1 MLSQKLF
8 RWVNKIALFAIVFA
22 SLAPSISHALV
33 AQQGAGI
40 NPSTF
45 AQEVCTTSGTKITI
59 QVLTTKGKQLATELP
74 AQSTENNVSQ
84 DKEPVGIQHHLQH
97 CPFCANPST
106 DAAIQAPHA
115 PIIAILEAQAQRIAV
130 NHQEVL
136 PHFSVLPPPA
146 QAPPRL
152 I

>member
-8 RWVNKIALFAIVFA
+8 RKLFRWSNKVALFAIIFA
-22 SLAPSISHALV
+22 SLAPSISHAL
-33 AQQGAGI
+33 AATNNSG
-40 NPSTF
+40 F

-74 AQSTENNVSQ
+74 AQASESKAPTS
-84 DKEPVGIQHHLQH
+84 IQHHLQH

-106 DAAIQAPHA
+106 DVAIQAPHA
-115 PIIAILEAQAQRIAV
+115 PIVAILAAQAQQIAV
-130 NHQEVL
+130 NSQVVVT
-136 PHFSVLPPPA
+136 HFSAFPPPA
-146 QAPPRL
+146 QAPPRF

>member
-8 RWVNKIALFAIVFA
+8 RWVNKVALFAIVFA
-22 SLAPSISHALV
+22 SLAPGISHALTATDNTSFV
-33 AQQGAGI
+33 
-40 NPSTF
+40 
-45 AQEVCTTSGTKITI
+45 QEICTTNGSKITI

-74 AQSTENNVSQ
+74 AQLTENTNQ
-84 DKEPVGIQHHLQH
+84 DKVPASIQHHLQH

-115 PIIAILEAQAQRIAV
+115 PIVAILEAQAQRLAV

-146 QAPPRL
+146 QAPPRF